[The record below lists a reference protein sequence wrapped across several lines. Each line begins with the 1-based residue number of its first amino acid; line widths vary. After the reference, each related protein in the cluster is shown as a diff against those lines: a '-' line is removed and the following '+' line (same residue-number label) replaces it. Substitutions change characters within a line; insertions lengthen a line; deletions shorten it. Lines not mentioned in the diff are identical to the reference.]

1 MPLIVHHAAR
11 ADVLV
16 DALADLM
23 TEPLADPFAP
33 EVVAVAARGMER
45 WLAQRLARRLGTHP
59 DAGGTTADGVAAN
72 IDMPSP
78 AELTDRVLRGL
89 HGVDRADD
97 PWMPEA
103 LIWTILDLLAD
114 ADTAP
119 RVEPGGRYTFAARV
133 ARLFA
138 SYAAQRPTVLLDWTA
153 GRDTDGADTALP
165 ADALWQPRL
174 WRSLT
179 SRLTVAD
186 PATRLVSAADRLGAH
201 PAGAAQPARG
211 SVGGGAPRPTDQ
223 LTVLRALADHR
234 DVHLWITHPSPSWW
248 DAIAAVEGRAT
259 GGVAARASLRAPARR
274 ELVPVRPGHPLL
286 GGLGR
291 DVTDLHR
298 RLAPLTDRDHLHD
311 DTPGYDIPRSDT
323 PASDGA
329 PRTLLAHLQADL
341 RADRPATRLLRPR
354 ADGSITLHACHGRR
368 RQVEVL
374 REQVLHLLTADPT
387 LELRDIVVM
396 CPDVEAFAPHVRA
409 VFGDITGTDALGAA
423 GIEPPHSHPGRRLS
437 VRLAD
442 RGIGATNPW
451 LDVLAEAFDLARDR
465 VPVSRVLEL
474 AGALPVRTRFR
485 FDDDDLDTIRTWMAA
500 AGARWGIGRRQRSA
514 FGLADI
520 AQGTVTTAMD
530 RVALGV
536 VADEQDEQ
544 WLGLALPLDE
554 VGGSDI
560 GLVGR
565 WTEFLDRLAAVVRD
579 LSGEYDGPGWADRL
593 GRTLDLLT
601 DADFAHRSDAAIARS
616 MVAAA
621 FGPGTGAM
629 LTAADARAL
638 FAERLAARPTR
649 SNFRTG
655 ELTVCTLVPMR
666 SVPHRVI
673 VLLGLDDEVYPR
685 VGAIDGDDVLRA
697 QPRVGERDPR
707 SEDRQLLL
715 DSIGSAIDTL
725 MIIHTGSDPI
735 TGSRR
740 PPAVPVGA
748 LLDVLEDMVGPA
760 VMEDIVVRHP
770 LQPFDRRN
778 FDADAPDSHDAAA
791 LAGALAA
798 EEVAPVGDRYARFV
812 LAPRTE
818 ETIGVGELMRFA
830 AHPVAEFLAARLGV
844 RPSEVEP
851 DRSDELTSDLG
862 PLDGWKIGDRIV
874 GSLLTGRE
882 IENVR
887 AAEWRR
893 GLLPPFEFGRRALE
907 RAAEHAVPL
916 AAAAAAD
923 RPGEAMVADIDVD
936 LGDGRRLIGAVGGIH
951 DGVIARASFS
961 RLGVKQRMQGW
972 IELLAVLA
980 DGRTPARG
988 AAIIGRAIRGR
999 RPVARAALLPP
1010 EDPIAVLRDL
1020 VDIFDVGMAQPLPVS
1035 PEASEIYA
1043 RRRES
1048 GDTPDEA
1055 FDAAERRWS
1064 DRFGGSNDEAVRY
1077 CFGVVDFGSFATAMP
1092 APAGEEPTAFGAYS
1106 RRLWAPLLDAE
1117 TVAFE
1122 RGRR

>member
-23 TEPLADPFAP
+23 AEPLADPFAP

-45 WLAQRLARRLGTHP
+45 WLAQRLARRLGSHP
-59 DAGGTTADGVAAN
+59 DAGGADVADGVAAN

-89 HGVDRADD
+89 HGIDRADD

-114 ADTAP
+114 GGAAVP

-174 WRSLT
+174 WRALS
-179 SRLTVAD
+179 SRLTVPD
-186 PATRLVSAADRLGAH
+186 PATRLVTAADRLGAD
-201 PAGAAQPARG
+201 PTVAALPDRLSVVGATRL
-211 SVGGGAPRPTDQ
+211 PTDQ

-234 DVHLWITHPSPSWW
+234 DVHLWITHPSPAWW
-248 DAIAAVEGRAT
+248 DAIGAAPGRAA
-259 GGVAARASLRAPARR
+259 GGVPPRASLRAPARR
-274 ELVPVRPGHPLL
+274 ELAEVRPGHPLL

-291 DVTDLHR
+291 DVSDLHR
-298 RLAPLTDRDHLHD
+298 RLAPLTDRDHLHE
-311 DTPGYDIPRSDT
+311 
-323 PASDGA
+323 PAPHGEPA

-341 RADRPATRLLRPR
+341 RADRPATRPADPR
-354 ADGSITLHACHGRR
+354 ADGSIALHACHGRR

-423 GIEPPHSHPGRRLS
+423 GVEPPHSHPGRRLS

-520 AQGTVTTAMD
+520 AQGTVATAMD

-536 VADEQDEQ
+536 AADEQDEL

-554 VGGSDI
+554 VGSSDI
-560 GLVGR
+560 DLVGR

-579 LSGEYDGPGWADRL
+579 LSGDYDGPGWAERL

-601 DADFAHRSDAAIARS
+601 DADFAHRSDAAIARA

-629 LTAADARAL
+629 LSAADARAL

-715 DSIGSAIDTL
+715 DSIGSAVDAL

-735 TGSRR
+735 TGGRR

-778 FDADAPDSHDAAA
+778 FGAVAPDSHDAAA

-798 EEVAPVGDRYARFV
+798 EDVRPAADRYARFV
-812 LAPRTE
+812 LAPRTT

-830 AHPVAEFLAARLGV
+830 AHPIAEFLAARLGV
-844 RPSEVEP
+844 RPNSVEP

-874 GSLLTGRE
+874 GSLLTGRT
-882 IENVR
+882 IEDVR

-907 RAAEHAVPL
+907 QAAGDAVPL

-923 RPGEAMVADIDVD
+923 RPGEATVADIDVD

-980 DGRTPARG
+980 DGRTAVRG
-988 AAIIGRAIRGR
+988 AAISGRAIRGR

-1020 VDIFDVGMAQPLPVS
+1020 LDMFDAGMAQPLPVS
-1035 PEASEIYA
+1035 PEAAEIYA

-1055 FDAAERRWS
+1055 FDAAERRFS
-1064 DRFGGSNDEAVRY
+1064 DRFGGSNDEALRY
-1077 CFGVVDFGSFATAMP
+1077 CFGAVDFGSFATAMP
-1092 APAGEEPTAFGAYS
+1092 APPGEEPTAFGAYA